1 VLQSLLESKAAVEGE
16 ARLPSELELGA
27 TIVQCHGCGRI
38 GAHEVN
44 PTNQCVQR
52 DHSIGQLRT
61 VRSESEALLRTVRT
75 HCEYSS
81 RTYELDHSIP

>member
-1 VLQSLLESKAAVEGE
+1 MLQSLLESKAAVEGE

-61 VRSESEALLRTVRT
+61 VRL
-75 HCEYSS
+75 
-81 RTYELDHSIP
+81 